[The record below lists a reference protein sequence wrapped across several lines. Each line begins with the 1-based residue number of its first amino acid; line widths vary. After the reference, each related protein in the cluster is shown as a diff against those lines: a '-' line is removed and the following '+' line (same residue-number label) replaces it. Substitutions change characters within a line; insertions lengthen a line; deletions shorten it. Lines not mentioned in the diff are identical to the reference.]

1 MTIIRT
7 AIKYAIALTVIA
19 VVMGILA
26 GILVAEVDL
35 SFIEDNFLVIFAMLV
50 VVNLGLI
57 GIAIKKGRI

>member
-7 AIKYAIALTVIA
+7 AIKYAIALTVIT

-57 GIAIKKGRI
+57 GLAIKKGRI